1 MHCDRNMLRGSEVAN
16 SFNQHCNQS
25 PPISEILLKRSE
37 LDAVKKVAGITVAQQ
52 PQPHQEIQFNLLRKV
67 ELMFSY

>member
-37 LDAVKKVAGITVAQQ
+37 LDAVKKVAGITVARQ
-52 PQPHQEIQFNLLRKV
+52 PQPHQEIQFSSTFLSR
-67 ELMFSY
+67 LMFSY

>member
-1 MHCDRNMLRGSEVAN
+1 MLRGSEVAN

-37 LDAVKKVAGITVAQQ
+37 LDAVKKAAGIMLFDSPNPIKRYNSAPPFLVG
-52 PQPHQEIQFNLLRKV
+52 
-67 ELMFSY
+67 